1 MCRSVPILR
10 AAVAAIGFLA
20 ALTAC
25 TTSSP
30 APAAPA
36 VAEELTEPQT
46 APEAAETWRLSSGG
60 LVIHVGK
67 TGRLA
72 RLGHNHLVSST
83 QLTGNAWVEADQTLR
98 AQVQVLVADLKVD
111 DPSLRAVYNTPS
123 NATWADT
130 YTSIPSAKNIADTRK
145 NMLGPRVL
153 DAKNHP
159 ALLVSMTA
167 PAAGAEFDAASAGN
181 INATLLITVRGG
193 QSQIPIALLWER
205 TGPDR
210 MAWQTEFKTSHS
222 ALGLTPFSALGGA
235 LAVADDMTLEVR
247 GVLERS
253 GTVQTDDPMVQNL
266 SEN

>member
-1 MCRSVPILR
+1 MCRSVLILR
-10 AAVAAIGFLA
+10 AAVTAIGFLA

-30 APAAPA
+30 APA

-46 APEAAETWRLSSGG
+46 APEAAETWRLSSGR
-60 LVIHVGK
+60 LIIHVGK

-83 QLTGNAWVEADQTLR
+83 QLSGNAWVDADQTLR
-98 AQVQVLVADLKVD
+98 AQVQVLVADLNVD
-111 DPSLRAVYNTPS
+111 DPSLRAAYNTPS
-123 NATWADT
+123 NEAWADT
-130 YTSIPSAKNIADTRK
+130 YTSTPSAKNIADTRK

-159 ALLVSMTA
+159 ALLVSMRA

-253 GTVQTDDPMVQNL
+253 GTVQTDDPMVKHL